1 MSLENNKVHGQSSK
15 TGGAFG
21 TELLT
26 GNIEYF
32 TLYTSLDITASGDY
46 RDNSQKDFDM
56 IIQVIGLRA
65 MPIIMNTPVKING
78 IGAQQ
83 IEAYG
88 SPTITG
94 KGWIFKF
101 AFEREGVHT
110 IETLTT
116 ELNGIVLNTG
126 TTDTVNSVNLEFTK
140 QDML

>member
-1 MSLENNKVHGQSSK
+1 MSLNFKVHGQSSK

-21 TELLT
+21 AELLT

-65 MPIIMNTPVKING
+65 MPIIMNTPVRING
-78 IGAQQ
+78 IGAQR

-88 SPTITG
+88 SPTLEG
-94 KGWIFKF
+94 MGWIFKF
-101 AFEREGVHT
+101 AFEREGVHS
-110 IETLTT
+110 IDTLTN
-116 ELNGIVLNTG
+116 ELNGIVLNAG
-126 TTDTVNSVNLEFTK
+126 TIDTINNVNLEFTK

>member
-1 MSLENNKVHGQSSK
+1 MTENYTVHGQSNRR
-15 TGGAFG
+15 GGAHG
-21 TELLT
+21 AELLT

-46 RDNSQKDFDM
+46 REDSQKDFDM

-78 IGAQQ
+78 IGANKM
-83 IEAYG
+83 ESYG

-110 IETLTT
+110 IDTLSQ
-116 ELNGIVLNTG
+116 ELDGIVLNAG
-126 TTDTVNSVNLEFTK
+126 VVDTFNAINVEFTK

>member
-1 MSLENNKVHGQSSK
+1 MTEQNKVHGQ
-15 TGGAFG
+15 TDRRGGAYG

-32 TLYTSLDITASGDY
+32 TLYTSLDISATGDY
-46 RDNSQKDFDM
+46 REDSQKDFDM
-56 IIQVIGLRA
+56 ILQVIGLRA

-78 IGAQQ
+78 IGAQN

-110 IETLTT
+110 IETLTQ
-116 ELNGIVLNTG
+116 ELDGIVLNAG
-126 TTDTVNSVNLEFTK
+126 TIDTTENVNLEFTK

>member
-1 MSLENNKVHGQSSK
+1 
-15 TGGAFG
+15 
-21 TELLT
+21 
-26 GNIEYF
+26 
-32 TLYTSLDITASGDY
+32 
-46 RDNSQKDFDM
+46 M
-56 IIQVIGLRA
+56 ILQVIGLRA

-78 IGAQQ
+78 IGAQN

-110 IETLTT
+110 IETLTQ
-116 ELNGIVLNTG
+116 ELYGIVLNSG
-126 TTDTVNSVNLEFTK
+126 TIDTTENVNLEFTK

>member
-1 MSLENNKVHGQSSK
+1 MTDNYTVQSQGISK
-15 TGGAFG
+15 GGARG
-21 TELLT
+21 AELLT

-46 RDNSQKDFDM
+46 RDNTQKDFDM
-56 IIQVIGLRA
+56 VIQVIGLRA

-78 IGAQQ
+78 IGAQR

-88 SPTITG
+88 SPSIEG

-101 AFEREGVHT
+101 AFEREGVHS
-110 IETLTT
+110 IHTLTT
-116 ELNGIVLNTG
+116 ELNGIVLNAG
-126 TTDTVNSVNLEFTK
+126 TINTIDNVNLEFTK